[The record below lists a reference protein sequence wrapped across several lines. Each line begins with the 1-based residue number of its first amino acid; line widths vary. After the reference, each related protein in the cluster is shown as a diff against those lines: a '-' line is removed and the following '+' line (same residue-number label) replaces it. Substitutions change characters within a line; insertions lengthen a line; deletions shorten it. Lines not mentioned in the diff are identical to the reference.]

1 MSNRK
6 YASASVQKNSTDLRT
21 LQTDMI
27 KTLRITTVV
36 VTVILAGVLIK
47 YFVLPMD
54 SNVGA
59 DQRVEKVLD
68 SPGVIELFKQTNT
81 HARAVGNQ
89 TSPLVQQAIA
99 YARYLSPPSK
109 IKQALPGVRTTTNPI
124 ATGPV
129 TPKFQVF
136 ATTYFEGNPQLSQA
150 LIDEPGKGRYWV
162 RQSSMVGHL
171 LIEQVK
177 DGVVVVKSSEETF
190 ELEVEKASKTGLPK
204 GKSPIP
210 TGTSGQSSNRRTLPA
225 PGKTVN
231 SSTTTP
237 SGRTPSAGTPSRTT
251 RPNNNAISSEKAD
264 ELERTLQNLERSY
277 RLGGKTVPGLSG
289 EESAARVRKLLSSF
303 RSTTANAED
312 VKGQTAPGEKLK
324 DNGQDPNRTS
334 PASKSDKIETDLEKP
349 DPSTP

>member
-1 MSNRK
+1 
-6 YASASVQKNSTDLRT
+6 
-21 LQTDMI
+21 MI

-36 VTVILAGVLIK
+36 VTAILVGVLVK
-47 YFVLPMD
+47 YFVFPTD
-54 SNVGA
+54 SNVGG

-81 HARAVGNQ
+81 HPRAAGNQ
-89 TSPLVQQAIA
+89 TSPLVLQAIA

-109 IKQALPGVRTTTNPI
+109 IKKALPGVRTTANPI

-150 LIDEPGKGRYWV
+150 LIGEPGKGRYWV

-171 LIEQVK
+171 LIEQVR

-190 ELEVEKASKTGLPK
+190 ELEVEKTSKTGLPK
-204 GKSPIP
+204 GRSPIS
-210 TGTSGQSSNRRTLPA
+210 TGTSGKSSYRRTLPA
-225 PGKTVN
+225 PGKTVHSPTK
-231 SSTTTP
+231 SS
-237 SGRTPSAGTPSRTT
+237 SSRTPSVRTPSRT
-251 RPNNNAISSEKAD
+251 PQPKNNAISSEKVD

-303 RSTTANAED
+303 KSRTVSAED
-312 VKGQTAPGEKLK
+312 AKGQTASGEKLK

-334 PASKSDKIETDLEKP
+334 PASKTDKIETGPAKP
-349 DPSTP
+349 DASKPK

>member
-1 MSNRK
+1 
-6 YASASVQKNSTDLRT
+6 
-21 LQTDMI
+21 MI
-27 KTLRITTVV
+27 KTLRITSVV
-36 VTVILAGVLIK
+36 VTAAILVGVLIK
-47 YFVLPMD
+47 YFVFPTD
-54 SNVGA
+54 SNVGG

-89 TSPLVQQAIA
+89 TSPLVLQAIA

-109 IKQALPGVRTTTNPI
+109 IKKALPGVRTTANPI
-124 ATGPV
+124 STGPV

-171 LIEQVK
+171 LIEQVR
-177 DGVVVVKSSEETF
+177 DGVIVVKSSEETF
-190 ELEVEKASKTGLPK
+190 ELEVEKTSKTGRPK

-210 TGTSGQSSNRRTLPA
+210 TGTSGRSGYRRTPPA
-225 PGKTVN
+225 PAKTVHSPTKT
-231 SSTTTP
+231 SS
-237 SGRTPSAGTPSRTT
+237 SRTPSAGTPSRTT

-264 ELERTLQNLERSY
+264 EFERTLQDLERSY

-303 RSTTANAED
+303 KSSAASDED
-312 VKGQTAPGEKLK
+312 VEVQTASGIKVK
-324 DNGQDPNRTS
+324 DVGKDPNGTSSVSRTG
-334 PASKSDKIETDLEKP
+334 KIETGPAKP
-349 DPSTP
+349 DASTLK